1 MKPFISVVMPVYN
14 VEKHLEK
21 AAGSFLSQTFADFEL
36 ILVDDC
42 SPDGSGAICDRLAE
56 SDSRVRVLHLPQ
68 NGGLSNA
75 RNSGMDIAEGRYLCF
90 ADSDDYVEPNL
101 LETLRRALERHP
113 VQLIVFGIQED
124 YYNDQDQLSSTEV
137 VRYPETLCRTAEEVH
152 AHMVHLEEHTLYGYA
167 YNKLYD
173 LEQLRASGVR
183 FQTITL
189 IEDILFNVAYCQ
201 QISSMMVLDFTPYHY
216 GKRLDNSLTS
226 KFLPDYFALVSQRVQ
241 AVFDQY
247 GSWNAC
253 NDEVRRILGN
263 IYVRYIF
270 SALQRNCDP
279 RANMSHADRKQ
290 WLRTLYEQP
299 LYRELLPHAAP
310 DSRLVRTMSAL
321 LRSRRTG
328 LCLASGRV
336 IYLVKTRLPMLFAR
350 VKHNR

>member
-14 VEKHLEK
+14 VEQHLRK

-42 SPDGSGAICDRLAE
+42 SPDSSGALCDQIAAG
-56 SDSRVRVLHLPQ
+56 DDRVRVLHLPQ

-75 RNSGMDIAEGRYLCF
+75 RNAGMDIAEGRYLCF
-90 ADSDDYVEPNL
+90 ADSDDYVEPDM
-101 LETLRRALERHP
+101 LETLCRALGRHP
-113 VQLIVFGIQED
+113 VQLIVFGIRED
-124 YYNDQDQLSSTEV
+124 YYNEQNELSSTEV
-137 VRYPETLCRTAEEVH
+137 VRYPETLCQTSEEVH

-173 LEQLRASGVR
+173 LAFLRESGVR

-189 IEDILFNVAYCQ
+189 VEDILFNVAYCQ
-201 QISSMMVLDFTPYHY
+201 HISSMMVLDFTPYHY
-216 GKRLDNSLTS
+216 NKRLDNSLTS
-226 KFLPDYFALVSQRVQ
+226 KFLPDYFTLVSKRIQ

-247 GSWNAC
+247 CSWNAC
-253 NDEVRRILGN
+253 DAEVRRILGG

-270 SALQRNCDP
+270 SALQRHCDA

-290 WLRTLYEQP
+290 WLRTLYETP
-299 LYRELLPHAAP
+299 LYQELIPYARP
-310 DSRLVRTMSAL
+310 ESGLVRLMCRL
-321 LRSRRTG
+321 LRSRQSS
-328 LCLASGRV
+328 LCLATGRV
-336 IYLVKTRLPMLFAR
+336 IFWVKTRLPMLFAR